1 MALARLL
8 FGVGFLATGL
18 AASCFAQ
25 EKPTAPVLTG
35 AVGSFHSTGAGGEI
49 SGYCNAAAQW
59 LPDGNAVCY
68 AITKS
73 PREKEKYLYFMVIKT
88 GKAQPGGGVRM
99 EGEAKGVENVKN
111 DRWELELLDKARRVK
126 IAYRFKTD
134 SKTNAVLSDE
144 SLVIGDLTLKPED
157 PRVVLVDLTG
167 EKPSYKAVKVAFPD
181 AVPELAD
188 FEGKRADAESRARV
202 LSQAFRDLEKN
213 SPEVK
218 EFLAAKSR

>member
-1 MALARLL
+1 MAQWRS
-8 FGVGFLATGL
+8 FSGVGFLATSL
-18 AASCFAQ
+18 AVSCFAQ
-25 EKPTAPVLTG
+25 EKPTTPVLTG
-35 AVGSFHSTGAGGEI
+35 AIGSFHSTGADREI

-73 PREKEKYLYFMVIKT
+73 PKEKEKYLYFMVIKT
-88 GKAQPGGGVRM
+88 GKALPGGGVRM
-99 EGEAKGVENVKN
+99 EGESKGVENIKD

-134 SKTNAVLSDE
+134 AKTNAVLSEE
-144 SLVIGDLTLKPED
+144 SLAIGDLTLKPED
-157 PRVVLVDLTG
+157 PHVVLVDLTG

-188 FEGKRADAESRARV
+188 FEAKRADAEARARV
-202 LSQAFRDLEKN
+202 LSQAFRELEKK

-218 EFLAAKSR
+218 EFLATKTK